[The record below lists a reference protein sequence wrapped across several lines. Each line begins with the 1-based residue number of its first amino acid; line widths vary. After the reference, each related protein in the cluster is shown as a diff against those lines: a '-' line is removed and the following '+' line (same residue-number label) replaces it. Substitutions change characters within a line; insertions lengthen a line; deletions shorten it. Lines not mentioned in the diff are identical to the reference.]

1 MDSALVGVYKN
12 RPYLFSKKKKKMK
25 PQILF
30 TIQSSAL
37 LNCQVTIKTI
47 KIFSKVE
54 NYNIPKLWSDNRNS
68 SEVQ

>member
-12 RPYLFSKKKKKMK
+12 HPYLFSKKKKKKMK
-25 PQILF
+25 PQILFTQILF

-54 NYNIPKLWSDNRNS
+54 NYNIPKL
-68 SEVQ
+68 